1 MKDVKVGDVLSR
13 REGGKMIP
21 FGRVKTI
28 ERNPGKPTYS
38 VTLRRGGHASVLVR
52 DDEDNWAQVQDAM
65 IGSMIRLEHAL
76 RPFISKLPV

>member
-28 ERNPGKPTYS
+28 ERNPGKPT
-38 VTLRRGGHASVLVR
+38 
-52 DDEDNWAQVQDAM
+52 
-65 IGSMIRLEHAL
+65 
-76 RPFISKLPV
+76 